1 MPRYFLEVAYTGSSY
16 SGFQVQD
23 NANSVQEEVEKAFEI
38 FFRNRISMTGASR
51 TDTGVHALQ
60 NFFHFDM
67 EEEFPFRSVYN
78 INAILPADIAI
89 NHLYTVGS
97 EAHCRYDAES
107 RAYHYFILQKK
118 NPFLKDRA
126 HFYPFRLNPDYLME
140 AASMVPEYEDFTSF
154 SKRNTQAKTALCQV
168 MESRWVERDGCL
180 VYEVRANRF
189 LRGMVR
195 GLVGTMLLAGTG
207 KLSLDMFRAIIEARD
222 CTRADFSVPGHGL
235 FLTGIRYPDGLLG
248 SALY

>member
-1 MPRYFLEVAYTGSSY
+1 MPRYFLEVSYTGSSY
-16 SGFQVQD
+16 SGFQVQE
-23 NANSVQEEVEKAFEI
+23 NANSVQEEVEKAFGI
-38 FFRNRISMTGASR
+38 FFRKRISMTGASR
-51 TDTGVHALQ
+51 TDTGVHAWQ

-67 EEEFPFRSVYN
+67 DEEFPGRAVYN

-89 NHLYTVGS
+89 NHLYSVGS

-107 RAYHYFILQKK
+107 RVYHYFILQKK

-126 HFYPFRLNPDYLME
+126 HFYPFRLNPECLAH
-140 AASMVPEYEDFTSF
+140 AAEIVSEFEDFSSF
-154 SKRNTQAKTALCQV
+154 SKRNTQAKTTVCQV

-195 GLVGTMLLAGTG
+195 GLVGTMLLVGTG
-207 KLSLDMFRAIIEARD
+207 KLSLDMFRAVIEARD

-235 FLTGIRYPDGLLG
+235 FLMEVRYPKGLLG
-248 SALY
+248 AILY